1 MIQTLSR
8 IYKVPYDQVASVVLK
23 DKKRLEEAQDRIK
36 QLEKELN
43 EYRNS
48 NKN

>member
-1 MIQTLSR
+1 VNKHIGSSFE
-8 IYKVPYDQVASVVLK
+8 DF
-23 DKKRLEEAQDRIK
+23 LEEVGISEEIDRAQDRIK